1 MLWLFCHILK
11 HYGRANFDPFLKRR
25 ARIVRKAFY
34 AWTLQHSWL
43 VTQHLRIQDKMR
55 SNEAVCTGLLYQYQS
70 WKQSSCLELVLCILC
85 RRFHFVFLSLL
96 CALFQIVNISKYFGG
111 LGKRFAAQIFRWN
124 LPNASRWYRTYPSSF
139 AFVTPFSVIWSKIP
153 TGSEPKQ
160 RMLLCRVQ
168 HNYRTVPQ
176 ILKPYFY
183 SKWQYFNHTF
193 RGLLQ
198 VARLCFLHAVQ

>member
-85 RRFHFVFLSLL
+85 RRFHFLFLSLL
-96 CALFQIVNISKYFGG
+96 CALFQIVNISKYFGVLGNDLLFSFPLKSPKMHHDDTEHTLHLLLSSLPFLWSGQRYQLG
-111 LGKRFAAQIFRWN
+111 LN
-124 LPNASRWYRTYPSSF
+124 PNKGRC
-139 AFVTPFSVIWSKIP
+139 FVVYSITTEQF
-153 TGSEPKQ
+153 PK
-160 RMLLCRVQ
+160 
-168 HNYRTVPQ
+168 
-176 ILKPYFY
+176 
-183 SKWQYFNHTF
+183 YFNHTF
-193 RGLLQ
+193 TPSGNTSTILLGAYSKWLDFAFYMQ
-198 VARLCFLHAVQ
+198 